1 MKACHAKR
9 GVAHKSLYG
18 QRKIEFPS
26 GLRLGPKKSRTV
38 MRITDAMPLPEI
50 SLVQLWDEGRCVM
63 TWTSDS
69 AAVLLY
75 SILATF
81 LVLSWI
87 YIPA

>member
-1 MKACHAKR
+1 
-9 GVAHKSLYG
+9 
-18 QRKIEFPS
+18 
-26 GLRLGPKKSRTV
+26 
-38 MRITDAMPLPEI
+38 
-50 SLVQLWDEGRCVM
+50 M

-75 SILATF
+75 SILAAF

>member
-1 MKACHAKR
+1 
-9 GVAHKSLYG
+9 
-18 QRKIEFPS
+18 
-26 GLRLGPKKSRTV
+26 
-38 MRITDAMPLPEI
+38 
-50 SLVQLWDEGRCVM
+50 M